1 MKTLQCMMKT
11 INHEMKTI
19 HSKMKTLLPTQN
31 EDDALKYK
39 VKEATF
45 LSFHLKTKIT
55 ATEAL
60 EGNIFYSWGK

>member
-19 HSKMKTLLPTQN
+19 HPKMKTLLPTQN

-39 VKEATF
+39 VEETTF
-45 LSFHLKTKIT
+45 LSFQLKTKIT
-55 ATEAL
+55 ATETS
-60 EGNIFYSWGK
+60 ERNIFYSWGK

>member
-1 MKTLQCMMKT
+1 
-11 INHEMKTI
+11 MKTI